1 MGSGVG
7 VSNRIHQSQLLQLIA
22 KATNV
27 FRVTGWTLNEVDPDG
42 LRYVATVV
50 VRVHWFFIAVL
61 VIEVLYRPYY
71 GVVTSISYGL
81 FLLLLAG
88 LSGYTQ
94 YRLRSDR
101 MITWRWMLTVWA
113 IDVFIVSAAVSI
125 SNGFSHYFFHLFYYP
140 VLAGFAVIFTS
151 FRLNMAL
158 VTIVSVIYA
167 AISLGV
173 GDGLDIEARDEKALF
188 ARIAIMYGIVA
199 TVNMISRFERMRWG
213 ETVKRE
219 QALLRERTESSQ
231 AIHDTTAQTA
241 YMIGMGI
248 HRARQL
254 ADESN
259 EELIAALDASA
270 ELSKSAI
277 WELRRPIDAGR
288 IFEGREL
295 GPVLWSHCATFEK
308 ITAIPANMSQSGTEP
323 PLSTDTRARL
333 FSIAHNALTNAFL
346 HARPGVVEVRLDFE
360 SDGIRLSVSDDG
372 AGLPDGYA
380 ESGRG
385 FKSMSVEAEKLGGT
399 LIVGSREG
407 EGGTVITC
415 VVPYKRDGRGG

>member
-1 MGSGVG
+1 M
-7 VSNRIHQSQLLQLIA
+7 LQLIA

-71 GVVTSISYGL
+71 GVVTFISYGL

-125 SNGFSHYFFHLFYYP
+125 SNGFSHFFFHLFYYP

-151 FRLNMAL
+151 FRFNMAL
-158 VTIVSVIYA
+158 VTMVSVIYA

-213 ETVKRE
+213 ETVKHE

-248 HRARQL
+248 HRAREL

-259 EELIAALDASA
+259 GELVAALDATA

-333 FSIAHNALTNAFL
+333 FSMAHNALTNAFL
-346 HARPGVVEVRLDFE
+346 HARPGLVEVRLDFE

-372 AGLPDGYA
+372 AGLPDDYA
-380 ESGRG
+380 ERGRG
-385 FKSMSVEAEKLGGT
+385 FKGMNDDAERMGGT
-399 LIVGSREG
+399 LVVDSGKG
-407 EGGTVITC
+407 EGGTTIAC
-415 VVPYKRDGRGG
+415 VVPYKADRRGG

>member
-71 GVVTSISYGL
+71 GVVTSIAYGL

-125 SNGFSHYFFHLFYYP
+125 SNGFSHFFFHLFYYP

-151 FRLNMAL
+151 FRFNMAL
-158 VTIVSVIYA
+158 VTMVSVIYA

-248 HRARQL
+248 HRAREL

-259 EELIAALDASA
+259 GELVAALDATA

-333 FSIAHNALTNAFL
+333 FSMAHNALTNAFL
-346 HARPGVVEVRLDFE
+346 HARPGLVEVRLDFE

-372 AGLPDGYA
+372 AGLPDDYA
-380 ESGRG
+380 ERGRG
-385 FKSMSVEAEKLGGT
+385 FKGMNDDAERMGGT
-399 LIVGSREG
+399 LVVDSGKG
-407 EGGTVITC
+407 EGGTTIAC
-415 VVPYKRDGRGG
+415 VVPYKADRRGG

>member
-1 MGSGVG
+1 M
-7 VSNRIHQSQLLQLIA
+7 LQLIA

-71 GVVTSISYGL
+71 GVVTSIAYGL

-125 SNGFSHYFFHLFYYP
+125 SNGFSHFFFHLFYYP

-151 FRLNMAL
+151 FRFNMAL
-158 VTIVSVIYA
+158 VTMVSVIYA

-213 ETVKRE
+213 ETVKHE

-248 HRARQL
+248 HRAREL

-259 EELIAALDASA
+259 GELVAALDATA

-333 FSIAHNALTNAFL
+333 FSMAHNALTNAFL
-346 HARPGVVEVRLDFE
+346 HARPGLVEVRLDFE

-372 AGLPDGYA
+372 AGLPDDYA
-380 ESGRG
+380 ERGRG
-385 FKSMSVEAEKLGGT
+385 FKGMNDDAERMGGT
-399 LIVGSREG
+399 LVVESGRDGVG
-407 EGGTVITC
+407 TTIAC
-415 VVPYKRDGRGG
+415 LVPYEADRRGG

>member
-158 VTIVSVIYA
+158 VTMVSVIYA

-248 HRARQL
+248 HRAREL

-259 EELIAALDASA
+259 GELVAALDATA
-270 ELSKSAI
+270 ELSRSAI

-308 ITAIPANMSQSGTEP
+308 ITAIPAKMSQSGTEP

-333 FSIAHNALTNAFL
+333 FSMAHNALTNAFL
-346 HARPGVVEVRLDFE
+346 HARPGRVEVRLEFE
-360 SDGIRLSVSDDG
+360 TDGIRLSVSDDG
-372 AGLPDGYA
+372 VGLPDDYA
-380 ESGRG
+380 ERGRG
-385 FKSMSVEAEKLGGT
+385 FKSMRADAERMGGT
-399 LIVGSREG
+399 LVVESGRDGVG
-407 EGGTVITC
+407 TTIAC
-415 VVPYKRDGRGG
+415 VVPYEADRRGG

>member
-1 MGSGVG
+1 M
-7 VSNRIHQSQLLQLIA
+7 SNRIHQSQLLQLIA

-71 GVVTSISYGL
+71 GVVTSIAYGL

-125 SNGFSHYFFHLFYYP
+125 SNGFSHFFFHLFYYP

-151 FRLNMAL
+151 FRFNMAL
-158 VTIVSVIYA
+158 VTMVSVIYA

-213 ETVKRE
+213 ETVKHE

-248 HRARQL
+248 HRAREL

-259 EELIAALDASA
+259 GELVAALDATA

-333 FSIAHNALTNAFL
+333 FSMAHNALTNAFL
-346 HARPGVVEVRLDFE
+346 HARPGLVEVRLDFE

-372 AGLPDGYA
+372 AGLPDDYA
-380 ESGRG
+380 ERGRG
-385 FKSMSVEAEKLGGT
+385 FKGMNDDAERMGGT
-399 LIVGSREG
+399 LVVDSGKG
-407 EGGTVITC
+407 EGGTTIAC
-415 VVPYKRDGRGG
+415 VVPYKADRRGG

>member
-1 MGSGVG
+1 
-7 VSNRIHQSQLLQLIA
+7 
-22 KATNV
+22 
-27 FRVTGWTLNEVDPDG
+27 
-42 LRYVATVV
+42 
-50 VRVHWFFIAVL
+50 
-61 VIEVLYRPYY
+61 
-71 GVVTSISYGL
+71 
-81 FLLLLAG
+81 
-88 LSGYTQ
+88 
-94 YRLRSDR
+94 
-101 MITWRWMLTVWA
+101 MLTVWA

-125 SNGFSHYFFHLFYYP
+125 SNGFSHFFFHLFYYP

-151 FRLNMAL
+151 FRFNMAL
-158 VTIVSVIYA
+158 VTMVSVIYA

-248 HRARQL
+248 HRAREL

-259 EELIAALDASA
+259 GELVAALDATA

-333 FSIAHNALTNAFL
+333 FSMAHNALTNAFL
-346 HARPGVVEVRLDFE
+346 HARPGLVEVRLDFE

-372 AGLPDGYA
+372 AGLPDDYA
-380 ESGRG
+380 ERGRG
-385 FKSMSVEAEKLGGT
+385 FKSMRADAERMGGT
-399 LIVGSREG
+399 LVVDSGKG
-407 EGGTVITC
+407 EGGTTIAC
-415 VVPYKRDGRGG
+415 VVPYKADRRGG

>member
-1 MGSGVG
+1 M
-7 VSNRIHQSQLLQLIA
+7 SNRIHQSQLLQLIA

-71 GVVTSISYGL
+71 GVVASISYGL

-101 MITWRWMLTVWA
+101 MITWRWMLAVWA

-158 VTIVSVIYA
+158 VTIVSVMYA

-173 GDGLDIEARDEKALF
+173 GDGLDIEARDEKPLF

-248 HRARQL
+248 HRAREL

-259 EELIAALDASA
+259 GELVAALDATA
-270 ELSKSAI
+270 ELSRSVI

-288 IFEGREL
+288 IFEGRGL

-308 ITAIPANMSQSGTEP
+308 ITGVPANMSLSGTEH

-333 FSIAHNALTNAFL
+333 FTIAHNALTNVFL
-346 HARPGVVEVRLDFE
+346 HARASVVEVRLEFE
-360 SDGIRLSVSDDG
+360 ADETSLLVSDDG
-372 AGLPDGYA
+372 VGLPDGYG
-380 ESGRG
+380 ERGNG
-385 FKSMSVEAEKLGGT
+385 FKSMSADAERMGGS
-399 LIVGSREG
+399 LVVGSGRHG
-407 EGGTVITC
+407 VGTTIAC
-415 VVPYKRDGRGG
+415 VVPYKSDRGGG

>member
-1 MGSGVG
+1 M
-7 VSNRIHQSQLLQLIA
+7 SNRIHQSQLLQLIA

-27 FRVTGWTLNEVDPDG
+27 FRVTDWTLNEVDPDG

-113 IDVFIVSAAVSI
+113 IDVFIVSAAVAI

-248 HRARQL
+248 HRAREL

-259 EELIAALDASA
+259 GELMAALDATA
-270 ELSKSAI
+270 ELSRSAI

-295 GPVLWSHCATFEK
+295 GPVLWSHSATFEK
-308 ITAIPANMSQSGTEP
+308 ITAIPATMSQSGTEP

-346 HARPGVVEVRLDFE
+346 HARPGRVEVRLEFE
-360 SDGIRLSVSDDG
+360 SDRIRLSVSDDG
-372 AGLPDGYA
+372 VGLPDDYA
-380 ESGRG
+380 ERGRG
-385 FKSMSVEAEKLGGT
+385 FKSMSAEAEQLGGS
-399 LIVGSREG
+399 LVVGSGRHG
-407 EGGTVITC
+407 VGTTITC
-415 VVPYKRDGRGG
+415 VVPYKADRRGG

>member
-71 GVVTSISYGL
+71 GVVTSIAYGL

-125 SNGFSHYFFHLFYYP
+125 SNGFSHFFFHLFYYP

-151 FRLNMAL
+151 FRFNMAL
-158 VTIVSVIYA
+158 VTMVSVIYA

-213 ETVKRE
+213 ETVKHE

-248 HRARQL
+248 HRAREL

-259 EELIAALDASA
+259 GELVAALDATA

-288 IFEGREL
+288 IFEGREV

-333 FSIAHNALTNAFL
+333 FSMAHNALTNAFL
-346 HARPGVVEVRLDFE
+346 HARPGLVEVRLDFE

-372 AGLPDGYA
+372 AGLPDDYA
-380 ESGRG
+380 ERGRG
-385 FKSMSVEAEKLGGT
+385 FKGMNDDAERMGGT
-399 LIVGSREG
+399 LVVDSGKG
-407 EGGTVITC
+407 EGGTTIAC
-415 VVPYKRDGRGG
+415 VVPYKADRRGG

>member
-1 MGSGVG
+1 M
-7 VSNRIHQSQLLQLIA
+7 SNRIHQSQLLQLIA
-22 KATNV
+22 RATNV

-61 VIEVLYRPYY
+61 VIELLYRPYY
-71 GVVTSISYGL
+71 GVVTSVSYGL
-81 FLLLLAG
+81 CLLLLAG

-113 IDVFIVSAAVSI
+113 IDVFTVSAAVSI

-158 VTIVSVIYA
+158 VTVVSVIYA

-173 GDGLDIEARDEKALF
+173 GDGLDIEARDEKPLF

-248 HRARQL
+248 HRAREL

-259 EELIAALDASA
+259 GELVAALDATA
-270 ELSKSAI
+270 ELSRSAV

-288 IFEGREL
+288 IFEGRKL
-295 GPVLWSHCATFEK
+295 GTVLWSHCATFEK

-346 HARPGVVEVRLDFE
+346 HARPGVVEVRLEFE
-360 SDGIRLSVSDDG
+360 ADGIRLSVSDDG
-372 AGLPDGYA
+372 VGLPDDYA
-380 ESGRG
+380 ERGRG
-385 FKSMSVEAEKLGGT
+385 FKSMSAEAEKLGGT

-407 EGGTVITC
+407 EGGTAITC
-415 VVPYKRDGRGG
+415 VVPHRTDGRGG

>member
-1 MGSGVG
+1 M
-7 VSNRIHQSQLLQLIA
+7 LQLIA

-27 FRVTGWTLNEVDPDG
+27 FRVTDWTLNEVDPDG

-248 HRARQL
+248 HRAREL

-259 EELIAALDASA
+259 GELMAALDATA
-270 ELSKSAI
+270 ELSRSAI

-295 GPVLWSHCATFEK
+295 GPVLWSHSATFEK

-346 HARPGVVEVRLDFE
+346 HARPGRVEVRLEFE
-360 SDGIRLSVSDDG
+360 ADGIRLSVSDDG
-372 AGLPDGYA
+372 VGLPDDYA
-380 ESGRG
+380 ERGRG
-385 FKSMSVEAEKLGGT
+385 FKSMSAEAEQLGGS
-399 LIVGSREG
+399 LVVGSGRHG
-407 EGGTVITC
+407 VGTTITC
-415 VVPYKRDGRGG
+415 VVPYKADRRGG

>member
-7 VSNRIHQSQLLQLIA
+7 VSNRVHQSQLLQLIA

-61 VIEVLYRPYY
+61 VIELLYRPYY
-71 GVVTSISYGL
+71 GVVTSIAYGL

-167 AISLGV
+167 AVSLGV
-173 GDGLDIEARDEKALF
+173 GDGLDIEAREEKALF

-248 HRARQL
+248 HRAREL

-259 EELIAALDASA
+259 GELVAALDATA

-333 FSIAHNALTNAFL
+333 LSIAHNALTNAFL
-346 HARPGVVEVRLDFE
+346 HAPRPGRGQAGLRVRRDKTVRLGRRCGP
-360 SDGIRLSVSDDG
+360 SRRLC
-372 AGLPDGYA
+372 
-380 ESGRG
+380 
-385 FKSMSVEAEKLGGT
+385 
-399 LIVGSREG
+399 RERARLQ
-407 EGGTVITC
+407 EHE
-415 VVPYKRDGRGG
+415 RGG

>member
-1 MGSGVG
+1 M
-7 VSNRIHQSQLLQLIA
+7 SNRIHQSQLLQLIA

-151 FRLNMAL
+151 YRLNMAL

-248 HRARQL
+248 HRAREL

-259 EELIAALDASA
+259 GELVAALDATA

-277 WELRRPIDAGR
+277 WELRRPIDEGR

-308 ITAIPANMSQSGTEP
+308 ITAIPTTMSQSGTES

-360 SDGIRLSVSDDG
+360 ADGIRLSVSDDG
-372 AGLPDGYA
+372 VGLPEGFG
-380 ESGRG
+380 ERGRG
-385 FKSMSVEAEKLGGT
+385 FKSMSAEAEKLGGS
-399 LIVGSREG
+399 LVVGN
-407 EGGTVITC
+407 
-415 VVPYKRDGRGG
+415 GRHACE

>member
-1 MGSGVG
+1 M
-7 VSNRIHQSQLLQLIA
+7 SNRIHQSQLLQLIA

-71 GVVTSISYGL
+71 GVVTSIAYGL

-125 SNGFSHYFFHLFYYP
+125 SNGFSHFFFHLFYYP

-151 FRLNMAL
+151 FRFNMAL
-158 VTIVSVIYA
+158 VTMVSVIYA

-248 HRARQL
+248 HRAREL

-259 EELIAALDASA
+259 GELVAALDATA

-333 FSIAHNALTNAFL
+333 FSMAHNALTNAFL
-346 HARPGVVEVRLDFE
+346 HARPGLVEVRLDFE

-372 AGLPDGYA
+372 AGLPDDYA
-380 ESGRG
+380 ERGRG
-385 FKSMSVEAEKLGGT
+385 FKGMNDDAERMGGT
-399 LIVGSREG
+399 LVVDSGKG
-407 EGGTVITC
+407 EGGTTIAC
-415 VVPYKRDGRGG
+415 VVPYKADRRGG

>member
-71 GVVTSISYGL
+71 GVVTSIAYGL

-125 SNGFSHYFFHLFYYP
+125 SNGFSHFFFHLFYYP

-151 FRLNMAL
+151 FRFNMAL
-158 VTIVSVIYA
+158 VTMVSVIYA

-213 ETVKRE
+213 ETVKHE

-248 HRARQL
+248 HRAREL

-259 EELIAALDASA
+259 GELVAALDATA

-295 GPVLWSHCATFEK
+295 GPVLWSHCATFKK

-333 FSIAHNALTNAFL
+333 FSMAHNALTNAFL
-346 HARPGVVEVRLDFE
+346 HARPGLVEVRLDFE

-372 AGLPDGYA
+372 AGLPDDYA
-380 ESGRG
+380 ERGRG
-385 FKSMSVEAEKLGGT
+385 FKGMNDDAERMGGT
-399 LIVGSREG
+399 LVVESGRDGVG
-407 EGGTVITC
+407 TTIAC
-415 VVPYKRDGRGG
+415 VVPHTADRRGG

>member
-1 MGSGVG
+1 M
-7 VSNRIHQSQLLQLIA
+7 LQLIA

-71 GVVTSISYGL
+71 GVVTSIAYGL

-125 SNGFSHYFFHLFYYP
+125 SNGFSHFFFHLFYYP

-167 AISLGV
+167 AVSLGV
-173 GDGLDIEARDEKALF
+173 GDGLDIEAREEKALF

-213 ETVKRE
+213 ETVKHE

-248 HRARQL
+248 HRAREL

-259 EELIAALDASA
+259 GELVAALDATA

-333 FSIAHNALTNAFL
+333 FSMAHNALTNAFL
-346 HARPGVVEVRLDFE
+346 HARPGLVEVRLDFE

-372 AGLPDGYA
+372 AGLPEGFG
-380 ESGRG
+380 ERGRG
-385 FKSMSVEAEKLGGT
+385 FKGMNDDAERMGGT
-399 LIVGSREG
+399 LVVESGRDGVG
-407 EGGTVITC
+407 TTIAC
-415 VVPYKRDGRGG
+415 VVPYEAD

>member
-125 SNGFSHYFFHLFYYP
+125 SNGFSHFFFHLFYYP

-151 FRLNMAL
+151 FRFNMAL
-158 VTIVSVIYA
+158 VTMVSVIYA

-188 ARIAIMYGIVA
+188 ARVAIMYGIVA

-248 HRARQL
+248 HRAREL

-259 EELIAALDASA
+259 GELVAALDATA

-308 ITAIPANMSQSGTEP
+308 ITAIPATMSQSGTEP

-346 HARPGVVEVRLDFE
+346 HARAGVVEVRLEFE
-360 SDGIRLSVSDDG
+360 ADGIRLSVSDDG
-372 AGLPDGYA
+372 VGLPDDYA
-380 ESGRG
+380 ERGRG
-385 FKSMSVEAEKLGGT
+385 FKSMRADAERMGGT
-399 LIVGSREG
+399 LVVDSGKG
-407 EGGTVITC
+407 EGGTTIAC
-415 VVPYKRDGRGG
+415 VVPHTADKRGG

>member
-1 MGSGVG
+1 M
-7 VSNRIHQSQLLQLIA
+7 LQLIA

-71 GVVTSISYGL
+71 GVVTSIAYGL

-125 SNGFSHYFFHLFYYP
+125 SNGFSHFFFHLFYYP

-151 FRLNMAL
+151 FRFNMAL
-158 VTIVSVIYA
+158 VTMVSVIYA

-213 ETVKRE
+213 ETVKHE

-248 HRARQL
+248 HRAREL

-259 EELIAALDASA
+259 GELVAALDATA

-333 FSIAHNALTNAFL
+333 FSMAHNALTNAFL
-346 HARPGVVEVRLDFE
+346 HARPGLVEVRLDFE

-372 AGLPDGYA
+372 AGLPEGFG
-380 ESGRG
+380 ERGRG
-385 FKSMSVEAEKLGGT
+385 FKGMNDDAERMGGT
-399 LIVGSREG
+399 LVVESGRDGVG
-407 EGGTVITC
+407 TTIAC
-415 VVPYKRDGRGG
+415 VVPHTADRRGG

>member
-1 MGSGVG
+1 M
-7 VSNRIHQSQLLQLIA
+7 SNRIHQSQLLQLIA

-71 GVVTSISYGL
+71 GVVTSIAYGL

-125 SNGFSHYFFHLFYYP
+125 SNGFSHFFFHLFYYP

-151 FRLNMAL
+151 FRFNMAL
-158 VTIVSVIYA
+158 VTMVSVIYA

-213 ETVKRE
+213 ETVKHE

-248 HRARQL
+248 HRAREL

-259 EELIAALDASA
+259 GKLVAALDATA

-333 FSIAHNALTNAFL
+333 FSMAHNALTNAFL
-346 HARPGVVEVRLDFE
+346 HARPGLVEVRLDFE

-372 AGLPDGYA
+372 AGLPDDYA
-380 ESGRG
+380 ERGRG
-385 FKSMSVEAEKLGGT
+385 FKGMNDDAERMGGT
-399 LIVGSREG
+399 LVVESGRDGVG
-407 EGGTVITC
+407 TTIAC
-415 VVPYKRDGRGG
+415 LVPYEADRRGG

>member
-1 MGSGVG
+1 M
-7 VSNRIHQSQLLQLIA
+7 LQLIA

-71 GVVTSISYGL
+71 GVVTSIAYGL

-125 SNGFSHYFFHLFYYP
+125 SNGFSHFFFHLFYYP

-151 FRLNMAL
+151 FRFNMAL
-158 VTIVSVIYA
+158 VTMVSVIYA

-248 HRARQL
+248 HRAREL

-259 EELIAALDASA
+259 GELVAALDATA

-333 FSIAHNALTNAFL
+333 FSMAHNALTNAFL
-346 HARPGVVEVRLDFE
+346 HARPGLVEVRLDFE

-372 AGLPDGYA
+372 AGLPDDYA
-380 ESGRG
+380 ERGRG
-385 FKSMSVEAEKLGGT
+385 FKGMNDDAERMGGT
-399 LIVGSREG
+399 LVVDSGKG
-407 EGGTVITC
+407 EGGTTIAC
-415 VVPYKRDGRGG
+415 VVPYKADRRGG

>member
-1 MGSGVG
+1 M
-7 VSNRIHQSQLLQLIA
+7 LQLIA

-71 GVVTSISYGL
+71 GVVTSIAYGL

-125 SNGFSHYFFHLFYYP
+125 SNGFSHFFFHLFYYP

-151 FRLNMAL
+151 FRFNMAL
-158 VTIVSVIYA
+158 VTMVSVIYA

-213 ETVKRE
+213 ETVKHE

-248 HRARQL
+248 HRAREL

-259 EELIAALDASA
+259 GELVAALDATA

-333 FSIAHNALTNAFL
+333 FSMAHNALTNAFL
-346 HARPGVVEVRLDFE
+346 HARPGLVEVRLDFE

-372 AGLPDGYA
+372 AGLPDDYA
-380 ESGRG
+380 ERGRG
-385 FKSMSVEAEKLGGT
+385 FKGMNDDAERMGGT
-399 LIVGSREG
+399 LVVDSGKG
-407 EGGTVITC
+407 EGGTTIAC
-415 VVPYKRDGRGG
+415 VVPYKADRRGG

>member
-1 MGSGVG
+1 M
-7 VSNRIHQSQLLQLIA
+7 SNRIHQSQLLQLIA

-71 GVVTSISYGL
+71 GVVTSIAYGL

-125 SNGFSHYFFHLFYYP
+125 SNGFSHFFFHLFYYP

-151 FRLNMAL
+151 FRFNMAL
-158 VTIVSVIYA
+158 VTMVSVIYA

-213 ETVKRE
+213 ETVKHE

-248 HRARQL
+248 HRAREL

-259 EELIAALDASA
+259 GELVAALDATA

-333 FSIAHNALTNAFL
+333 FSMAHNALTNAFL
-346 HARPGVVEVRLDFE
+346 HARAGVVEVRLEFE
-360 SDGIRLSVSDDG
+360 ADGIRLSVSDDG
-372 AGLPDGYA
+372 VGLPDDYA
-380 ESGRG
+380 ERGRG
-385 FKSMSVEAEKLGGT
+385 FKGMNDDAERMGGT
-399 LIVGSREG
+399 LVVESGKAMEVG
-407 EGGTVITC
+407 TTIAC
-415 VVPYKRDGRGG
+415 LVPYEADRRGG

>member
-71 GVVTSISYGL
+71 GVVTSIAYGL

-125 SNGFSHYFFHLFYYP
+125 SNGFSHFFFHLFYYP

-151 FRLNMAL
+151 FRFNMAL
-158 VTIVSVIYA
+158 VTMVSVIYA

-188 ARIAIMYGIVA
+188 ARKAIMYGIVA

-213 ETVKRE
+213 ETVKHE

-248 HRARQL
+248 HRAREL

-259 EELIAALDASA
+259 GELVAALDATA

-333 FSIAHNALTNAFL
+333 FSMVHNALTNAFL
-346 HARPGVVEVRLDFE
+346 HARPGLVEVRLDFE

-372 AGLPDGYA
+372 AGLPEGFG
-380 ESGRG
+380 ERGRG
-385 FKSMSVEAEKLGGT
+385 FKGMNDDAERMGGT
-399 LIVGSREG
+399 LVVESGRDGVG
-407 EGGTVITC
+407 TTIAC
-415 VVPYKRDGRGG
+415 VVPHTADRRGG

>member
-1 MGSGVG
+1 M
-7 VSNRIHQSQLLQLIA
+7 LQLIA

-27 FRVTGWTLNEVDPDG
+27 FRVTDWTLNEVDPDG

-113 IDVFIVSAAVSI
+113 IDVFIVSAAVAI

-248 HRARQL
+248 HRAREL

-259 EELIAALDASA
+259 GELMAALDATA
-270 ELSKSAI
+270 ELSRSAI

-295 GPVLWSHCATFEK
+295 GPVLWSHSATFEK
-308 ITAIPANMSQSGTEP
+308 ITAIPATMSQSGTEP

-346 HARPGVVEVRLDFE
+346 HARPGRVEVRLEFE
-360 SDGIRLSVSDDG
+360 ADGIRLSVSDDG
-372 AGLPDGYA
+372 VGLPDDYA
-380 ESGRG
+380 ERGRG
-385 FKSMSVEAEKLGGT
+385 FKSMSAEAEQLGGS
-399 LIVGSREG
+399 LVVGSGRHG
-407 EGGTVITC
+407 VGTTITC
-415 VVPYKRDGRGG
+415 VVPYKADRRGG